1 MLFGKDCSVSLHVY
15 FSNFISISQITVGP
29 YNQRIL
35 FSNLQFIFLIIY
47 CPSIIVSFPTT
58 WNVKFLI
65 IEKQPLPTCA
75 SRKEEIYVIVKKK
88 WLQST
93 KWCDIY
99 SCIFFF
105 SVILSVKMLK
115 KQLFM
120 GIQGTKKCSLLIRC
134 FFSFF
139 SLF

>member
-58 WNVKFLI
+58 LNVKFLT

-99 SCIFFF
+99 SCIFF

>member
-58 WNVKFLI
+58 LNVEFLI

-75 SRKEEIYVIVKKK
+75 SRKEEIYVIVKKNG
-88 WLQST
+88 
-93 KWCDIY
+93 Y
-99 SCIFFF
+99 SPLNDVIFIAVYFF
-105 SVILSVKMLK
+105 CSVILSVKMLK

>member
-1 MLFGKDCSVSLHVY
+1 MLFGKDCSVSVHVY

-47 CPSIIVSFPTT
+47 CPSIMVSFPTT
-58 WNVKFLI
+58 LNVKFLI

-93 KWCDIY
+93 N
-99 SCIFFF
+99 
-105 SVILSVKMLK
+105 
-115 KQLFM
+115 
-120 GIQGTKKCSLLIRC
+120 
-134 FFSFF
+134 
-139 SLF
+139 